1 MGALETGTYFIFCMV
16 SKALIQSEIIVGGDD
31 LRYFYLSGEEITE
44 EEAKHIE
51 AQNREIL
58 RDGTVEELL
67 QIRHIIY
74 YLKKEP

>member
-1 MGALETGTYFIFCMV
+1 M
-16 SKALIQSEIIVGGDD
+16 
-31 LRYFYLSGEEITE
+31 RYFLMDGKEITE

-58 RDGTVEELL
+58 KDGTVEELL

-74 YLKKEP
+74 YEQDVTGLGLKERNYFEEL

>member
-1 MGALETGTYFIFCMV
+1 M
-16 SKALIQSEIIVGGDD
+16 
-31 LRYFYLSGEEITE
+31 RYFYPSGEEITE
-44 EEAKHIE
+44 EEAKQIE

-74 YLKKEP
+74 KED